1 MGLKSMGKYQPS
13 LQQLTEVIIQVRS
26 TQVTALEPKQT
37 QSWRLTGPSTEQEKC
52 VHTRLQRLQFAV
64 GPFIVVDSF
73 RSGER
78 TQALQHPNTVMFNIK
93 NQWAVLSIR
102 TLVLPLLPPK
112 KGSFF
117 QVPPPILPC
126 SWHEAHRSSHREG
139 PRVLRPPGVA
149 ATRTAQDTAAPCYN
163 DGRCIKFS
171 WVRFWCSLRHL
182 WINSTTVKRTIST
195 SAFVLSLMRANHLAN
210 NHEITYVI
218 YIYVHQARCPLS

>member
-1 MGLKSMGKYQPS
+1 MSPNRKAK
-13 LQQLTEVIIQVRS
+13 
-26 TQVTALEPKQT
+26 LEIDWPFN
-37 QSWRLTGPSTEQEKC
+37 G
-52 VHTRLQRLQFAV
+52 LQRLQFAV

-73 RSGER
+73 RSGEM
-78 TQALQHPNTVMFNIK
+78 TQALQHPNTVMFNIQ
-93 NQWAVLSIR
+93 NQWAVLSIP
-102 TLVLPLLPPK
+102 TLALPLLPPK

-117 QVPPPILPC
+117 QVPPPIFPC

-139 PRVLRPPGVA
+139 PSVLRPPGVA

-163 DGRCIKFS
+163 EGRCIKKL

-210 NHEITYVI
+210 NHEMTYVI
-218 YIYVHQARCPLS
+218 YIYICVHQARCPLS